1 MSNSLTIVTVVRNPG
16 TEFLM
21 TFDSVFALIGDTNL
35 KIKWLI
41 LDGSDETTLII
52 KGICA
57 SLKSVRNVEVISIQ
71 DSGIYDAINQSLRLI
86 DTSHFMFIHSGD
98 KVLPT
103 IISVLGDL
111 SEDSVDCFKSQ
122 WHGQQAET
130 LATRDPIRYSPFFG
144 VMPNHQGMIF
154 PRIFTEVEYDLR
166 FPIAA
171 DLDLKL
177 KLHRRARLCFRD
189 TQIVSSLDGGLSSSA
204 LALSSVA
211 SRTKEIWAIFRK
223 HYGLLHSFVATVP
236 HALNF
241 LLRVRYDRLVPFSR
255 QTII

>member
-1 MSNSLTIVTVVRNPG
+1 MCSSLTIVTVVRNPG

-21 TFDSVFALIGDTNL
+21 TFDSVIALIRDPNL

-41 LDGSDETTLII
+41 LDGSDQTSFII
-52 KGICA
+52 KDIGVK
-57 SLKSVRNVEVISIQ
+57 LESVGNAEVISIQ
-71 DSGIYDAINQSLRLI
+71 DSGIYDAINQSLKLI
-86 DTSHFMFIHSGD
+86 DSNHFMFIHSGD

-103 IISVLGDL
+103 IFSVLGDL

-154 PRIFTEVEYDLR
+154 PRIFAEFEYDLR
-166 FPIAA
+166 FPLAA

-177 KLHRRARLCFRD
+177 KLHGRARLLFRD
-189 TQIVSSLDGGLSSSA
+189 TEIVSSLDGGLSSSA

-211 SRTKEIWAIFRK
+211 PRTKEIWAIFRK
-223 HYGLLHSFVATVP
+223 HYGALHSFIATVP

-241 LLRVRYDRLVPFSR
+241 LLRVRNVHFVPFSR
-255 QTII
+255 QTSV